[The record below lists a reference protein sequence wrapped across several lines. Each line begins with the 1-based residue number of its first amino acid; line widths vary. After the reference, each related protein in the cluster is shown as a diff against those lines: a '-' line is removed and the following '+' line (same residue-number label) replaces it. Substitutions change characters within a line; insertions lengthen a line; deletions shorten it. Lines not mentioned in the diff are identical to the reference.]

1 MTTKDKII
9 RKKDLAR
16 LMKEYCNSYQGYEY
30 EDFLDI
36 FTAVIPELVL
46 EGHTIKMLELGE
58 FYPKY
63 NKDKIMKSGLTG
75 KTQEVKGGI
84 SMAFKT
90 SRALQKKLRERS
102 LGINTEG
109 ESHE

>member
-9 RKKDLAR
+9 RKKDLAK
-16 LMKEYCNSYQGYEY
+16 LMNEYCPDYYNYEF

-102 LGINTEG
+102 LSEDTRG
-109 ESHE
+109 EK